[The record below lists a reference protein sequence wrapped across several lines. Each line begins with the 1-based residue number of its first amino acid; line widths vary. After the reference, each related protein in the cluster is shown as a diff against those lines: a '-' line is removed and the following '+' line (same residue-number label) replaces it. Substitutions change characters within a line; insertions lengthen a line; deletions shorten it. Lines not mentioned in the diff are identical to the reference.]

1 MTYFVLA
8 ARDETD
14 APYHVAFGDYDRAT
28 VKDEALCMA
37 QLHAS
42 YGGGY
47 RRVNMRV
54 IKAARATQRAVD
66 AAIAELN
73 ASAALVSRAIAAQL
87 V

>member
-1 MTYFVLA
+1 MTYYVLA
-8 ARDETD
+8 ARDDTD
-14 APYHVAFGDYDRAT
+14 AAYHVAFGDYDRAT

-47 RRVNMRV
+47 RRVNMKV
-54 IKAARATQRAVD
+54 LKAARATQRAVD
-66 AAIAELN
+66 AALAELN
-73 ASAALVSRAIAAQL
+73 ATASRAIAAQL